1 MFKMKFKFI
10 YLAFFTC
17 LLFLFANERDNNKR
31 TTESYHNNDFKVHFV
46 VHKTKKPKKENFLE
60 RKMKRTK
67 IKVKRLVEKYDNSK
81 KDKKKVGEVK
91 SKNKGKRTLIILSI
105 LLLLILVGYFMSI
118 AAVESLRFIFA
129 ASIGATY
136 TAPANAGGGAAS
148 GLLLFLFISLIIY
161 LITKRSLKKEQQ
173 QKDS

>member
-1 MFKMKFKFI
+1 MKFKFI
-10 YLAFFTC
+10 YLAFFTS
-17 LLFLFANERDNNKR
+17 LLFLFANGRDTNKK
-31 TTESYHNNDFKVHFV
+31 TTEKFYSNDYEVHFV
-46 VHKTKKPKKENFLE
+46 VHKTKKAKTENFLE
-60 RKMKRTK
+60 RKKKRIQK
-67 IKVKRLVEKYDNSK
+67 KLNKLVKKYD
-81 KDKKKVGEVK
+81 KVE
-91 SKNKGKRTLIILSI
+91 SNKAGKRTLIILSI